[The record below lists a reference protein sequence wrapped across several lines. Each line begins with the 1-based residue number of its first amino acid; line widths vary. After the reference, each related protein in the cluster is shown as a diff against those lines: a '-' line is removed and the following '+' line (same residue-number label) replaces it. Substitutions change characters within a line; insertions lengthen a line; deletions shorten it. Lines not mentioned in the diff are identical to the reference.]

1 MSDQFSK
8 FWRENDQ
15 PYPARALNRRSGI
28 CVAPSPASLPSP
40 ASHLPSPA
48 SRFLRVVMK
57 RGALDAADGAGRRR
71 RAPTLRA
78 GRPRVAPCVVPAL
91 KKKMNSLVEV
101 LLPSKYLSGEG
112 KPVKLNQLWGTDVY
126 SDDSDLVAVLV
137 HTGHLKLKSSTP
149 KTTLLVSLR
158 VCPPPDAFVGS
169 ERNGIR
175 SREWAKGHGG
185 VSFKVERCLQQAAA
199 TPPTP
204 ELSMLR
210 PSSSSRRSPA
220 RTARWSR
227 GRAARSRCRRRV
239 HRRSLSSE
247 PSLKYSPLVSDQG
260 TTCAARPPPRTR
272 PARPPATR
280 PPPPPA
286 PPAARPPPPL
296 RAHPADLSARPLP
309 VRRPD
314 RPKARLRREALYLE
328 SRTRRFELAHAGVA
342 DGADRYTLSQ
352 VLKPHTMGRK
362 AMEAEGVPLP
372 ARRVKKLHE
381 GLDWEEIVWGPCFV
395 RVRGDEYPL
404 VNVSFMPNTKA

>member
-1 MSDQFSK
+1 
-8 FWRENDQ
+8 
-15 PYPARALNRRSGI
+15 
-28 CVAPSPASLPSP
+28 
-40 ASHLPSPA
+40 
-48 SRFLRVVMK
+48 MK
-57 RGALDAADGAGRRR
+57 RGAPDAADGAGAKKA
-71 RAPTLRA
+71 RADASEPDVL
-78 GRPRVAPCVVPAL
+78 VYAPCVVPAL

-185 VSFKVERCLQQAAA
+185 VAFKVERCLQQAAA

-210 PSSSSRRSPA
+210 PSSSSRQIPGSYCPVEPGPGGSFSVPA
-220 RTARWSR
+220 
-227 GRAARSRCRRRV
+227 AACIV
-239 HRRSLSSE
+239 VFNLSSE
-247 PSLKYSPLVSDQG
+247 PSLKYSLPLVSDQG
-260 TTCAARPPPRTR
+260 TTCAARPPARTR

-280 PPPPPA
+280 PPPP
-286 PPAARPPPPL
+286 ARPPRPPRRPPATPSP
-296 RAHPADLSARPLP
+296 RAPRPISAPAALP

-314 RPKARLRREALYLE
+314 RLTSARLRREALYLE

>member
-1 MSDQFSK
+1 
-8 FWRENDQ
+8 
-15 PYPARALNRRSGI
+15 
-28 CVAPSPASLPSP
+28 
-40 ASHLPSPA
+40 
-48 SRFLRVVMK
+48 MK
-57 RGALDAADGAGRRR
+57 RGAPDAADGAGAKKA
-71 RAPTLRA
+71 RADASEPDVL
-78 GRPRVAPCVVPAL
+78 VYAPCVVPAL

-185 VSFKVERCLQQAAA
+185 VAFKVERCLQQAAA

-210 PSSSSRRSPA
+210 PSSSSRQIPGSYCPVEPGPGGSFSVPA
-220 RTARWSR
+220 
-227 GRAARSRCRRRV
+227 AACIV
-239 HRRSLSSE
+239 VFNLSSE
-247 PSLKYSPLVSDQG
+247 PSLKYSLPLVSDQG
-260 TTCAARPPPRTR
+260 TT
-272 PARPPATR
+272 
-280 PPPPPA
+280 
-286 PPAARPPPPL
+286 
-296 RAHPADLSARPLP
+296 
-309 VRRPD
+309 PD
-314 RPKARLRREALYLE
+314 RLTSARLRREALYLE

-381 GLDWEEIVWGPCFV
+381 GVDWEEIVWGPCFV